1 MCETL
6 SVLVC
11 FKLFVCRDEFETS
24 GGEVLLLGGAC
35 GLEMEPQAGLRFG
48 NLKCKFEDAV
58 VVGRDGL
65 CHHHDCRL
73 SIDKLRD

>member
-1 MCETL
+1 MRHVCETL

-11 FKLFVCRDEFETS
+11 FKLFVCRDEFETC

-35 GLEMEPQAGLRFG
+35 GFELEPQVVLRFG

-58 VVGRDGL
+58 VVW
-65 CHHHDCRL
+65 
-73 SIDKLRD
+73 